1 MTFPCLI
8 VWGARDETLPLS
20 MGYKLQAQLPDA
32 TLIVIHDT
40 KHSMQLERPHLS
52 SSVLREFI
60 ESGTRDRERISEIRP
75 EVLQNHAAA
84 ARLVDSNST
93 TLVRKGQTEPKGDGS

>member
-1 MTFPCLI
+1 
-8 VWGARDETLPLS
+8 

-75 EVLQNHAAA
+75 AALQIRTAAA
-84 ARLVDSNST
+84 HLIDSDST
-93 TLVRKGQTEPKGDGS
+93 TLVGKGQTEPKGDGS